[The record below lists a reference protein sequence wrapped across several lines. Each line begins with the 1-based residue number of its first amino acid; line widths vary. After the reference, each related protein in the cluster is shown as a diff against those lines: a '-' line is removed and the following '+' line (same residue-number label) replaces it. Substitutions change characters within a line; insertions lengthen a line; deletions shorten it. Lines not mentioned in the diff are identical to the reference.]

1 MSARAK
7 VPMLK
12 RYLSLL
18 FVTLFLASCV
28 APRQTQTA
36 PPPSTPISAT
46 DIPTAVPVTPTPDKK
61 TFVPKQND
69 LIFIEFFA
77 VT

>member
-1 MSARAK
+1 
-7 VPMLK
+7 MLK
-12 RYLSLL
+12 RYVSLL

-28 APRQTQTA
+28 APRETQTA
-36 PPPSTPISAT
+36 PSTSPATAATANPTTIPITS
-46 DIPTAVPVTPTPDKK
+46 TPDKK

>member
-1 MSARAK
+1 
-7 VPMLK
+7 MLK
-12 RYLSLL
+12 RYIFLL
-18 FVTLFLASCV
+18 FMTLFVAACV
-28 APRQTQTA
+28 APQEKPSA
-36 PPPSTPISAT
+36 PAPSTPTSAAV
-46 DIPTAVPVTPTPDKK
+46 IPTIIPFTPTPGK

>member
-1 MSARAK
+1 
-7 VPMLK
+7 MLK
-12 RYLSLL
+12 YSVFFFITL
-18 FVTLFLASCV
+18 FVTACA
-28 APRQTQTA
+28 APRDNQEVTPA
-36 PPPSTPISAT
+36 PTLMTAT
-46 DIPTAVPVTPTPDKK
+46 DVPTVVPTVPTTIE